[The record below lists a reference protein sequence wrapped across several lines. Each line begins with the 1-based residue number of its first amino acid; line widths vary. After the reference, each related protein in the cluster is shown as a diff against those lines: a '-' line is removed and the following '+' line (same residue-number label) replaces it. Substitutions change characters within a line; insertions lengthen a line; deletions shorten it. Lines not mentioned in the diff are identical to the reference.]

1 MKGNLKD
8 YKYVGYEENGK
19 VKVVG
24 IDMLMK
30 SVTFCVGNFLGQGLS
45 IIIFSISCIEVHL
58 CSQEPVGDAPT
69 SSGVDST
76 VSAVETV
83 KTPPPVD
90 TDTGET
96 NRPPPRQD

>member
-30 SVTFCVGNFLGQGLS
+30 SVTFCVGNFFGPG
-45 IIIFSISCIEVHL
+45 IEHNYL
-58 CSQEPVGDAPT
+58 L
-69 SSGVDST
+69 
-76 VSAVETV
+76 
-83 KTPPPVD
+83 
-90 TDTGET
+90 
-96 NRPPPRQD
+96 NFLY